1 MYYVCFLDTFEM
13 NDKYV
18 RILHHFCRAYIYVMY
33 NCIYYIPTKF
43 IKSIAP
49 SSEFETKYLRKQTS
63 E

>member
-1 MYYVCFLDTFEM
+1 MSVFVDTFEM

-33 NCIYYIPTKF
+33 NCIYSYEIQ
-43 IKSIAP
+43 SIAP
-49 SSEFETKYLRKQTS
+49 SSEFETKYLPKQTS